1 MKRRL
6 NIMVSPATETEI
18 KVLISRDIGKNMSQ
32 TIDKAVHALFVATAE
47 TKPKA
52 KKP

>member
-1 MKRRL
+1 MRRRI
-6 NIMVSPATETEI
+6 NITITPSAETEI
-18 KVLISRDIGKNMSQ
+18 KELIARGIGKNVSQ